1 MDCENCITLRLNRD
15 HWRRQAVAERANAAN
30 WAAQCAR
37 LEDAA
42 TALRLEL
49 ELLKEGKS

>member
-1 MDCENCITLRLNRD
+1 MDCENCATLRIDRD
-15 HWRRQAVAERANAAN
+15 NWRQQAVAERANAEN

-49 ELLKEGKS
+49 KRQKEGTS